1 MEDDSPP
8 SIQLVPFVSSV
19 EAQATIVVKSPFSNV
34 EFEHLTNIVW
44 EICIYVHPKATM
56 NCKREKWQNIEGT
69 LEFDN

>member
-1 MEDDSPP
+1 MEDDNPP

-44 EICIYVHPKATM
+44 EIYICSSQGYDELQTQK
-56 NCKREKWQNIEGT
+56 NGKT
-69 LEFDN
+69 LKGL